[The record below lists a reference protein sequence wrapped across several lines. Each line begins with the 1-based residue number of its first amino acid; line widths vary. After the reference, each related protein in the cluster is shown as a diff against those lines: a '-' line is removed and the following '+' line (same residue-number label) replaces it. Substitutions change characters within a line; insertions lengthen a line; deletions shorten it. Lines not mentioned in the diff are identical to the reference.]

1 MGTNS
6 DIMSL
11 CFCFRKIDERASIV
25 KIVKQLIDANQDSDQ
40 GPTDGEN
47 IMDDFAMS
55 KTHRIT
61 NG

>member
-1 MGTNS
+1 
-6 DIMSL
+6 MSL